1 MEVKTKD
8 WTTGNKEAPKANQR
22 VKENVCEVELHFKQ
36 MEPDGGLTPSLH
48 PATRAPCL
56 LLFETG
62 CDTHTHTKSVNIQ
75 LLNLPVEQTQPPNS
89 TGFLFKLTCNVV
101 EKGGVTPAPAACSLA
116 YCSAAVTAVKV
127 HRGLALASLAS
138 PANSHSRPA
147 SVSRSPF
154 STQS

>member
-62 CDTHTHTKSVNIQ
+62 CDTHTHTKA
-75 LLNLPVEQTQPPNS
+75 S
-89 TGFLFKLTCNVV
+89 TYNFLTCQSN
-101 EKGGVTPAPAACSLA
+101 KHSHP
-116 YCSAAVTAVKV
+116 TARVFY
-127 HRGLALASLAS
+127 SS
-138 PANSHSRPA
+138 
-147 SVSRSPF
+147 
-154 STQS
+154 